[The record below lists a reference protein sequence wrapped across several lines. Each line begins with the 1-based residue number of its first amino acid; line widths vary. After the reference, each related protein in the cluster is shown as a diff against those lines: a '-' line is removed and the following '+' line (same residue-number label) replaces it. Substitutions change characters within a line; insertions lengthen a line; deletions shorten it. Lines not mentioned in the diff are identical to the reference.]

1 MAPIGRLLGTAR
13 IPQHGRDTLRFFPD
27 TTHIVL
33 MRANRFFRVDVLSQ
47 VFPRTIVKKLCGEA
61 SPCPLLSSVQR
72 QIRRRSVVNKRT
84 VRARR
89 TAARCSRS
97 RRSSG
102 RSST

>member
-47 VFPRTIVKKLCGEA
+47 VFPRTIVRNSVEKLVPA
-61 SPCPLLSSVQR
+61 PFSP
-72 QIRRRSVVNKRT
+72 RSN
-84 VRARR
+84 
-89 TAARCSRS
+89 
-97 RRSSG
+97 G
-102 RSST
+102 RFDVGL